1 VLPRAQSRGIGAGL
15 LAATEGILARSTGHG
30 FLLCSDFNGPAQA
43 FYERHGWTRV
53 GALPGLVLPD
63 VAELI
68 YWKRLRP
75 R

>member
-1 VLPRAQSRGIGAGL
+1 VVAFFEAW
-15 LAATEGILARSTGHG
+15 LAESAGHG
-30 FLLCSDFNGPAQA
+30 FLLCSDFNISAQA

-63 VAELI
+63 VAELV